1 MAYKSL
7 SESAAEVLRAS
18 MATAGK
24 EPLTMTPIGADLG
37 GATPTEFSTD
47 IGGASSAAV
56 EASPK
61 PGLEGAPAEPI
72 KKVGENP
79 EVVEDEEEMIEDDL
93 DEQVAKAL
101 REASKAMSEAA
112 AGTEGADMQYNDETN
127 NSGGL
132 PVMEQDNTN
141 ALVEQLEG
149 LSEEE
154 LEQYLATLSEEQ
166 VAELSAMVKGNEA
179 EQINEASLAK
189 LAANHW
195 KNHSAAAYGG
205 NEGYSEKQLNRY
217 KEKADKILSDIS
229 QTHGADVAK
238 AVKQHS
244 SDAAEMENAS
254 AGNVDKNFHKN
265 FANNVLGGVGSKNHE
280 KYKSYVDREGAN
292 HHLDEDDEEEKE
304 LSEEEI
310 FEMKK
315 AAMKDM
321 VAKHKGT
328 MKEDVDA
335 LFNGESLSEEF
346 RVKATLIFESAVNS
360 RVEKIVEH
368 VLVENDEVLAA
379 AYDEIKDELT
389 EQVDEYLNYVV
400 EQWMEQNQVAVETGL
415 RSELAEDF
423 ISGLRN
429 LFQEHYIEIPEE
441 KLDVAEELANELTQ
455 VGEYVAAQDQAIE
468 ELAEQLSSVKKEK
481 AISRMCEGLTAVQA
495 EKMKSLAESVE
506 FTAEGD
512 FDNKLAVI
520 RENYFPS
527 KTNVK
532 SEVKEIQKNMITE
545 EPEVEQ
551 THGIMAHYVKAI
563 TKTAPKA

>member
-24 EPLTMTPIGADLG
+24 EPLAMTPIGADLG
-37 GATPTEFSTD
+37 GATPTEFPTD

-72 KKVGENP
+72 KKVGEKP
-79 EVVEDEEEMIEDDL
+79 EVAEDEEEMVKDDL

-112 AGTEGADMQYNDETN
+112 AGKESADMQYNDETN

-132 PVMEQDNTN
+132 PVMEQDNIN

-166 VAELSAMVKGNEA
+166 IAELSAMVEGSGVGTADMPLLKSG
-179 EQINEASLAK
+179 QK
-189 LAANHW
+189 LGGGEM
-195 KNHSAAAYGG
+195 AAAESED
-205 NEGYSEKQLNRY
+205 EG
-217 KEKADKILSDIS
+217 
-229 QTHGADVAK
+229 
-238 AVKQHS
+238 
-244 SDAAEMENAS
+244 
-254 AGNVDKNFHKN
+254 
-265 FANNVLGGVGSKNHE
+265 
-280 KYKSYVDREGAN
+280 
-292 HHLDEDDEEEKE
+292 EEEKE
-304 LSEEEI
+304 ELSEEQI
-310 FEMKK
+310 AEMKK

-346 RVKATLIFESAVNS
+346 RVKATLIFESAVQS
-360 RVEKIVEH
+360 RVEKIVEQ
-368 VLVENDEVLAA
+368 VLAENDEVLAA
-379 AYDEIKDELT
+379 AYDEIRDELT

-429 LFQEHYIEIPEE
+429 LFQEHYIEIPDE
-441 KLDVAEELANELTQ
+441 KLDVAEELANQLTQ
-455 VGEYVAAQDQAIE
+455 VGEYVAAQDKAIE
-468 ELAEQLSSVKKEK
+468 ELAEQLNSVKKEK
-481 AISRMCEGLTAVQA
+481 AISRICEGLTAVQA

-506 FTAEGD
+506 FTTDGD

-532 SEVKEIQKNMITE
+532 SEVKEIQKNMIAE